1 MANHARSLSGNEC
14 YEEKCIRRIEKDGR
28 SVRVVM
34 VSREKLDFQGIE
46 SYAEGISNEKAWGL
60 AVCGVF
66 WEDQEVKVATVE

>member
-1 MANHARSLSGNEC
+1 MGEQRASSP
-14 YEEKCIRRIEKDGR
+14 
-28 SVRVVM
+28 
-34 VSREKLDFQGIE
+34 DFQGIE